1 MTKGEIAW
9 QSKDIA
15 SKFMTGKLKNKSL
28 EVYGIKLPRIVD
40 VLPTELP
47 DIMANELRVDNLFRL
62 EDGTYALID
71 YESVYRDEN
80 KIKYLD
86 YIVRIL
92 RRYKTILGLDIEIRM
107 IVIYTA
113 DVEKKRTKNQM
124 NIGCLHFWIEE
135 AFLSELN
142 SDTIWLKLKK
152 RVEQKEQLTEEEMME
167 FIILPLTYEG
177 SGPKR
182 KAIKECF
189 DLAKE
194 IEDPEVQVFILSGM
208 LVFSDKVIS
217 DADANEIR
225 EWIRMTKVGRLIAAE
240 MDEARREGERKAL
253 VETEQKIAVRMLRKG
268 QHIEEIAEVME
279 VLSAEDI
286 EKIAVKEGLLSTV

>member
-1 MTKGEIAW
+1 MAKGEIAW

-47 DIMANELRVDNLFRL
+47 DIMVNELRVDNLFRL

-71 YESVYRDEN
+71 YESVYR
-80 KIKYLD
+80 
-86 YIVRIL
+86 
-92 RRYKTILGLDIEIRM
+92 
-107 IVIYTA
+107 
-113 DVEKKRTKNQM
+113 
-124 NIGCLHFWIEE
+124 
-135 AFLSELN
+135 
-142 SDTIWLKLKK
+142 
-152 RVEQKEQLTEEEMME
+152 
-167 FIILPLTYEG
+167 
-177 SGPKR
+177 
-182 KAIKECF
+182 
-189 DLAKE
+189 
-194 IEDPEVQVFILSGM
+194 M

-286 EKIAVKEGLLSTV
+286 EKIAIKEGLLSTV

>member
-1 MTKGEIAW
+1 MAKGEIAW

-152 RVEQKEQLTEEEMME
+152 RVKQKEQLTEEEMME
-167 FIILPLTYEG
+167 FIIWPLTYEG

>member
-1 MTKGEIAW
+1 MAKGEIAW

-47 DIMANELRVDNLFRL
+47 DIMANE
-62 EDGTYALID
+62 
-71 YESVYRDEN
+71 
-80 KIKYLD
+80 
-86 YIVRIL
+86 
-92 RRYKTILGLDIEIRM
+92 
-107 IVIYTA
+107 
-113 DVEKKRTKNQM
+113 
-124 NIGCLHFWIEE
+124 
-135 AFLSELN
+135 
-142 SDTIWLKLKK
+142 
-152 RVEQKEQLTEEEMME
+152 
-167 FIILPLTYEG
+167 
-177 SGPKR
+177 
-182 KAIKECF
+182 
-189 DLAKE
+189 

-208 LVFSDKVIS
+208 LIFSDKVIS

-240 MDEARREGERKAL
+240 MDEARRE
-253 VETEQKIAVRMLRKG
+253 TEQKIAVRMLRKG

-279 VLSAEDI
+279 VLSVEDI